1 MNDTKKLNIEDRTM
15 IDELKKAKEVLE
27 KDLRKIESMSQ
38 SKNDEIIKHDGYIGE
53 KEKEIYEKNKELDKL
68 DKRI

>member
-1 MNDTKKLNIEDRTM
+1 M

>member
-1 MNDTKKLNIEDRTM
+1 
-15 IDELKKAKEVLE
+15 
-27 KDLRKIESMSQ
+27 MSQ
-38 SKNDEIIKHDGYIGE
+38 FKNDEIIKHDGYISE